1 MTRRID
7 VLPTVVA
14 NQIAAG
20 EVVERPASIVKELVE
35 NSLDAGATR
44 IVIQTETGG
53 LDRILVRDDGHGI
66 TEDDLPRAFA
76 RHATSKI
83 RTAEDLFLVQSL
95 GFRGE
100 ALASI
105 ASVARVEIQ
114 SRTAG
119 MTAGWS
125 MAMSGGV
132 TDFERPVA
140 HPVGTT
146 VEVRDLFFN
155 TPARRKFMKTER
167 SEAQAI
173 DTVIRRLILAE
184 PDVAFELVQGGARLQ
199 VGAGGMEARLARVL
213 GQGFLTSH
221 IALDERR
228 GPYRLHGWVGLPT
241 WSRSHADH
249 QFFFVNRRVVRDKLV
264 AHALRQAYRDVLYGA
279 RHPVFVLSLELAP
292 ELVDVNVHPT
302 KHEVRFRDARDVHD
316 FVFGTLNRL
325 LRDVRPTQLH
335 GAPLTAAP
343 SATPSPSLAPVP
355 GTGQLTGFEESL
367 RARGPDVASP
377 LGHRSLGG
385 ASSGYLAGRQWPVEP
400 LTVSEGKA
408 QLPFPMGG
416 LATGVPPLGYAIGQ
430 LHGIYL
436 LAQNATGLV
445 LVDIHAAHE
454 RIVYERMKRQRS
466 TQGIVAQRLL
476 VPLLLNVSEQEA
488 DLAETSAELLASMGL
503 VVDRS
508 GPGAITIREV
518 PQTLQGGDMQAL
530 VRDVLAEL
538 AEEGGSTLIEAR
550 QLELLGTMA
559 CHGSVRANRSMGL
572 AELNALLREM
582 EVTEN
587 AGQCN
592 HGRPTY
598 REMSVEELD
607 RLFLRGR

>member
-7 VLPTVVA
+7 ILPTVVA

-53 LDRILVRDDGHGI
+53 LDRIMVRDDGHGI
-66 TEDDLPRAFA
+66 SQDDLPRAFA

-105 ASVARVEIQ
+105 ASVAKVEIQ
-114 SRTAG
+114 SRTAE
-119 MTAGWS
+119 MSMGWS
-125 MAMSGGV
+125 MSMSGGV

-184 PDVAFELVQGGARLQ
+184 PDVAFEFVQGGSRLQ

-213 GQGFLTSH
+213 GQGFLASH
-221 IALDERR
+221 ITLDERR
-228 GPYRLHGWVGLPT
+228 GPYHLHGWIGLPT

-264 AHALRQAYRDVLYGA
+264 AHALRQAYRDVLFGG
-279 RHPVFVLSLELAP
+279 RHPVFVLSLDLAP

-302 KHEVRFRDARDVHD
+302 KDEVRFRDARDVHD
-316 FVFGTLNRL
+316 FIFGILNRS
-325 LRDVRPTQLH
+325 LRDVRPSHPQTTLIPALSATTA
-335 GAPLTAAP
+335 GPLTTLSAP
-343 SATPSPSLAPVP
+343 AVVP
-355 GTGQLTGFEESL
+355 GTAQLTGFDEAMRTPIMSGIPPAAHQSADHAPS
-367 RARGPDVASP
+367 RYSA
-377 LGHRSLGG
+377 G
-385 ASSGYLAGRQWPVEP
+385 AVMNAEP
-400 LTVSEGKA
+400 LAVRETPRVDPVDK
-408 QLPFPMGG
+408 
-416 LATGVPPLGYAIGQ
+416 GVPPLGYAIGQ

-436 LAQNATGLV
+436 LAQNANGLV

-466 TQGIVAQRLL
+466 AQGIVAQRLL
-476 VPLLLNVSEQEA
+476 VPILVHLSEQEA
-488 DLAETSAELLASMGL
+488 ELAETSADLLSSMGL
-503 VVDRS
+503 VVDRT

-518 PQTLQGGDMQAL
+518 PQSLQGGDAQAL
-530 VRDVLAEL
+530 VKDVLADL
-538 AEEGGSTLIEAR
+538 ADLGGSNLLEAR

-559 CHGSVRANRSMGL
+559 CHGSVRANRAMSLM
-572 AELNALLREM
+572 ELNALLREM

-592 HGRPTY
+592 HGRPTW
-598 REMSVEELD
+598 REMSVDELD

>member
-1 MTRRID
+1 MTRRIE
-7 VLPTVVA
+7 VLPPVVA

-66 TEDDLPRAFA
+66 SEDDLPRAFA

-105 ASVARVEIQ
+105 ASVAKVEIQ
-114 SRTAG
+114 SRTAQ
-119 MTAGWS
+119 MAMGWS

-140 HPVGTT
+140 HPTGTT

-173 DTVIRRLILAE
+173 DAVIRRLILAE
-184 PDVAFELVQGGARLQ
+184 PEVAFEFAQGGTRLQ
-199 VGAGGMEARLARVL
+199 VGAGGMEARLGRVL
-213 GQGFLTSH
+213 GQGFLASH

-279 RHPVFVLSLELAP
+279 RHPVFVLSLDLAP

-302 KHEVRFRDARDVHD
+302 KDEVRFRDARDVHD
-316 FVFGTLNRL
+316 FIFGILNRS
-325 LRDVRPTQLH
+325 LRDVRPSHQQVASTSTETL
-335 GAPLTAAP
+335 ASLSETAV
-343 SATPSPSLAPVP
+343 VP
-355 GTGQLTGFEESL
+355 GTAQLTGFEEAMRTPVTSSVL
-367 RARGPDVASP
+367 PDAHRSVAHMPSQYVSRAPMITEPLMVRDRPDVDRV
-377 LGHRSLGG
+377 G
-385 ASSGYLAGRQWPVEP
+385 
-400 LTVSEGKA
+400 
-408 QLPFPMGG
+408 
-416 LATGVPPLGYAIGQ
+416 TGVPPLGYAIGQ

-436 LAQNATGLV
+436 LAQNASGLV

-466 TQGIVAQRLL
+466 SQGIVAQRLL
-476 VPLLLNVSEQEA
+476 VPVLVDVSEQEA
-488 DLAETSAELLASMGL
+488 ELAETSADLLSSMGL
-503 VVDRS
+503 VVDRT

-518 PQTLQGGDMQAL
+518 PQSLQGGDAQAL
-530 VRDVLAEL
+530 VKDVLADL
-538 AEEGGSTLIEAR
+538 ADHGGSNLIEAR

-559 CHGSVRANRSMGL
+559 CHGSVRANRAMSLVEM
-572 AELNALLREM
+572 NALLREM

-592 HGRPTY
+592 HGRPTW
-598 REMSVEELD
+598 REMSVDELD

>member
-1 MTRRID
+1 MMKRID
-7 VLPTVVA
+7 VLATVVA

-35 NSLDAGATR
+35 NSLDAGARR

-53 LDRILVRDDGHGI
+53 LDHILVRDEGHGI
-66 TEDDLPRAFA
+66 NEDDLPRAFA

-83 RTAEDLFLVQSL
+83 RTAEDLFVVQSL

-119 MTAGWS
+119 MAMGWS
-125 MAMSGGV
+125 MAMRGGV

-184 PDVAFELVQGGARLQ
+184 PDVAFELDQGGARLQ
-199 VGAGGMEARLARVL
+199 VGTGGMEPRLARVL

-279 RHPVFVLSLELAP
+279 RHPVFVLSLDLAP

-325 LRDVRPTQLH
+325 LRDVRPTHLQTAPSPA
-335 GAPLTAAP
+335 APLVTQSSRSEPVLGTA
-343 SATPSPSLAPVP
+343 
-355 GTGQLTGFEESL
+355 QLTGFEASL
-367 RARGPDVASP
+367 RTP
-377 LGHRSLGG
+377 LPPIGHRPVE
-385 ASSGYLAGRQWPVEP
+385 SSSSRYPTSSQLRVEP
-400 LTVSEGKA
+400 LAVREVTAHDQPE
-408 QLPFPMGG
+408 
-416 LATGVPPLGYAIGQ
+416 TGVPALGYAIGQ

-436 LAQNATGLV
+436 LAQNASGLV

-476 VPLLLNVSEQEA
+476 VPVLLDVSEQEA
-488 DLAETSAELLASMGL
+488 ELAESSGDLLASMGL

-518 PQTLQGGDMQAL
+518 PQTLQGGDTQAL
-530 VRDVLAEL
+530 VRDVLADL
-538 AEEGGSTLIEAR
+538 AEYGGSTLIEAR

-559 CHGSVRANRSMGL
+559 CHGSVRANRLMSL

-598 REMSVEELD
+598 REISVDELD

>member
-1 MTRRID
+1 MTRPIEI
-7 VLPTVVA
+7 LPAVVA

-53 LDRILVRDDGHGI
+53 LDRIMVRDDGHGI
-66 TEDDLPRAFA
+66 SQDDLPRAFA

-105 ASVARVEIQ
+105 ASVAKVEIQ
-114 SRTAG
+114 SRTAH
-119 MTAGWS
+119 MTVGWS
-125 MAMSGGV
+125 MAMSGGI

-140 HPVGTT
+140 HPIGTT

-184 PDVAFELVQGGARLQ
+184 PEVAFEFTQGGTRLQ

-213 GQGFLTSH
+213 GQGFLASH
-221 IALDERR
+221 IAIDERR

-279 RHPVFVLSLELAP
+279 RHPVFVLSLDLAP

-302 KHEVRFRDARDVHD
+302 KDEVRFRDARDVHD
-316 FVFGTLNRL
+316 FIFGILNRS
-325 LRDVRPTQLH
+325 LRDVRPSHQQTTSIPA
-335 GAPLTAAP
+335 GPLTTLSAP
-343 SATPSPSLAPVP
+343 AVVP
-355 GTGQLTGFEESL
+355 GTVQLTGFDEAMRNPIASGVVPAEHRL
-367 RARGPDVASP
+367 TDLVASQY
-377 LGHRSLGG
+377 SAG
-385 ASSGYLAGRQWPVEP
+385 AKMIAEP
-400 LTVSEGKA
+400 LIVREPPSVDQGNK
-408 QLPFPMGG
+408 
-416 LATGVPPLGYAIGQ
+416 GVPPLGYAIGQ

-436 LAQNATGLV
+436 LAQNANGLV

-476 VPLLLNVSEQEA
+476 VPILVDVSEQEA
-488 DLAETSAELLASMGL
+488 ELAETSADLLSSMGL
-503 VVDRS
+503 VVDRT

-518 PQTLQGGDMQAL
+518 PQSLQGGDAQAL
-530 VRDVLAEL
+530 VKDVLADL
-538 AEEGGSTLIEAR
+538 ADHGGSNLLEAR

-559 CHGSVRANRSMGL
+559 CHGSVRANRAMSL
-572 AELNALLREM
+572 TELNALLREM

-592 HGRPTY
+592 HGRPTW
-598 REMSVEELD
+598 REMSVDELD

>member
-66 TEDDLPRAFA
+66 PEDDLPRAFA

-83 RTAEDLFLVQSL
+83 RTAEDLFLVRSL

-105 ASVARVEIQ
+105 ASVAKVEIQ
-114 SRTAG
+114 SRTVE
-119 MTAGWS
+119 MTMGWS
-125 MAMSGGV
+125 MAMSGGGA
-132 TDFERPVA
+132 DFERPVA

-146 VEVRDLFFN
+146 VEVRELFFN

-184 PDVAFELVQGGARLQ
+184 PEVAFEFTQGGTRLQ

-213 GQGFLTSH
+213 GQGFLASH
-221 IALDERR
+221 IAIDERR

-264 AHALRQAYRDVLYGA
+264 AHALRQAYRDVLFGG
-279 RHPVFVLSLELAP
+279 RHPVFVLSLDLAP

-302 KHEVRFRDARDVHD
+302 KDEVRFRDARDVHD
-316 FVFGTLNRL
+316 FIFGILNRS
-325 LRDVRPTQLH
+325 LRDVRPSHQQTTLSPT
-335 GAPLTAAP
+335 GPLTALSEPA
-343 SATPSPSLAPVP
+343 AMA
-355 GTGQLTGFEESL
+355 GTAQLTGFDE
-367 RARGPDVASP
+367 AMQMPVANRV
-377 LGHRSLGG
+377 L
-385 ASSGYLAGRQWPVEP
+385 PVEP
-400 LTVSEGKA
+400 HSLER
-408 QLPFPMGG
+408 LPSQYPSRPPVTAEALIVRETSGVDRVNN
-416 LATGVPPLGYAIGQ
+416 GVPPLGYAIGQ

-436 LAQNATGLV
+436 LAQNASGLV

-466 TQGIVAQRLL
+466 AQGIVAQRLL
-476 VPLLLNVSEQEA
+476 VPVLVDVSEQEA
-488 DLAETSAELLASMGL
+488 ELAETSAELLASMGL
-503 VVDRS
+503 VVDRT

-518 PQTLQGGDMQAL
+518 PQSLQGGDAQAL
-530 VRDVLAEL
+530 VKDVLADL
-538 AEEGGSTLIEAR
+538 ADQGGSNLIEVR

-559 CHGSVRANRSMGL
+559 CHGSVRANRAMSL

-592 HGRPTY
+592 HGRPTW
-598 REMSVEELD
+598 REMSVDELD

>member
-1 MTRRID
+1 MTRRINI
-7 VLPTVVA
+7 LPGVVA

-53 LDRILVRDDGHGI
+53 LDRIMVRDDGHGI
-66 TEDDLPRAFA
+66 SQDDLPRAFA

-114 SRTAG
+114 SRTAD
-119 MTAGWS
+119 MSMGWS

-132 TDFERPVA
+132 TDFERPVG
-140 HPVGTT
+140 HPIGTT

-184 PDVAFELVQGGARLQ
+184 PEVAFEFTQGGTRLQ
-199 VGAGGMEARLARVL
+199 VAAGGMEVRLARVL
-213 GQGFLTSH
+213 GQGFLASH
-221 IALDERR
+221 ITLDERR
-228 GPYRLHGWVGLPT
+228 GPYHLHGWVGLPT

-264 AHALRQAYRDVLYGA
+264 AHALRQAYRDVLFGG
-279 RHPVFVLSLELAP
+279 RHPVFVLSLDLAP

-302 KHEVRFRDARDVHD
+302 KDEVRFRDARDVHD
-316 FVFGTLNRL
+316 FIFGILNRS
-325 LRDVRPTQLH
+325 LRDVRPSHQQTISIP
-335 GAPLTAAP
+335 AIA
-343 SATPSPSLAPVP
+343 SSPSTTLSAPAVVL
-355 GTGQLTGFEESL
+355 GTAQLTGFDEAMRTPITSGVLPAEHQSAD
-367 RARGPDVASP
+367 RAPSRYSA
-377 LGHRSLGG
+377 G
-385 ASSGYLAGRQWPVEP
+385 ALMIAEP
-400 LTVSEGKA
+400 LAVRETPRVD
-408 QLPFPMGG
+408 QLDK
-416 LATGVPPLGYAIGQ
+416 GVPPLGYAIGQ

-436 LAQNATGLV
+436 LAQNANGLV

-466 TQGIVAQRLL
+466 AQGIVAQRLL
-476 VPLLLNVSEQEA
+476 VPILVDVSEQEA
-488 DLAETSAELLASMGL
+488 ELAETSADLLSSMGL
-503 VVDRS
+503 VVDRT

-518 PQTLQGGDMQAL
+518 PLSLQGGDAQAL
-530 VRDVLAEL
+530 VKDVLADL
-538 AEEGGSTLIEAR
+538 ADQGGSNLLEAR

-559 CHGSVRANRSMGL
+559 CHGSVRANRAMSL

-592 HGRPTY
+592 HGRPTW
-598 REMSVEELD
+598 REMSVDELD

>member
-66 TEDDLPRAFA
+66 SEDDLPRAFA

-83 RTAEDLFLVQSL
+83 RTAEDLFLVKSL

-105 ASVARVEIQ
+105 ASVAKVEIQ
-114 SRTAG
+114 SRTAQ
-119 MTAGWS
+119 MTMGWS

-140 HPVGTT
+140 HPIGTT
-146 VEVRDLFFN
+146 VEVRNLFFN

-184 PDVAFELVQGGARLQ
+184 PEVAFEFAQGGTRLQ

-213 GQGFLTSH
+213 GQGFLASH

-279 RHPVFVLSLELAP
+279 RHPVFVLSLDLAP

-302 KHEVRFRDARDVHD
+302 KDEVRFRDARDVHD
-316 FVFGTLNRL
+316 FIFGILNRS
-325 LRDVRPTQLH
+325 LRDVRPSHQQTTLLPA
-335 GAPLTAAP
+335 GPSTAL
-343 SATPSPSLAPVP
+343 SASAVVA
-355 GTGQLTGFEESL
+355 GTAQLTGFDEAM
-367 RARGPDVASP
+367 RARVTSP
-377 LGHRSLGG
+377 VLPVEHRSVDRLPSFYPSR
-385 ASSGYLAGRQWPVEP
+385 APMITEP
-400 LTVSEGKA
+400 LTVRETPEIDRVG
-408 QLPFPMGG
+408 
-416 LATGVPPLGYAIGQ
+416 TGVPPLGYAIGQ

-436 LAQNATGLV
+436 LAQNASGLV

-454 RIVYERMKRQRS
+454 RIVYERMKRQRGS
-466 TQGIVAQRLL
+466 QGIVAQRLL
-476 VPLLLNVSEQEA
+476 VPVLVDVSEQEA
-488 DLAETSAELLASMGL
+488 ELAETSAELLSSMGL
-503 VVDRS
+503 VVDRT

-518 PQTLQGGDMQAL
+518 PQSLQGTDAQAL
-530 VRDVLAEL
+530 VKDVLADL
-538 AEEGGSTLIEAR
+538 ADHGGSNLIEAR

-559 CHGSVRANRSMGL
+559 CHGSVRANRAMSL
-572 AELNALLREM
+572 VELNALLREM

-592 HGRPTY
+592 HGRPTW
-598 REMSVEELD
+598 REMSVNELD

>member
-1 MTRRID
+1 MTQRID

-35 NSLDAGATR
+35 NSLDAGARR
-44 IVIQTETGG
+44 IVIQTDTGG

-66 TEDDLPRAFA
+66 AAEDLPRAFA

-83 RTAEDLFLVQSL
+83 RTAADLFLVQSL

-105 ASVARVEIQ
+105 ASVAKVEIQ
-114 SRTAG
+114 SRTVD
-119 MTAGWS
+119 MDMGWS

-167 SEAQAI
+167 SEGQAI
-173 DTVIRRLILAE
+173 DTVVRRLILAE
-184 PDVAFELVQGGARLQ
+184 PEVAFELVQGGARLQ
-199 VGAGGMEARLARVL
+199 VAAGSMETRLARVL
-213 GQGFLTSH
+213 GPGFLASH
-221 IALDERR
+221 IAIDERR

-279 RHPVFVLSLELAP
+279 RHPVFVLALDLAP

-316 FVFGTLNRL
+316 FIFGTLNRS
-325 LRDVRPTQLH
+325 LRDVRPTHQPTSALVS
-335 GAPLTAAP
+335 GPLAALSSRPEPVSGTA
-343 SATPSPSLAPVP
+343 
-355 GTGQLTGFEESL
+355 QLTGFEESMQ
-367 RARGPDVASP
+367 AP
-377 LGHRSLGG
+377 LDGQALLIGQLVPEKETTLYAPR
-385 ASSGYLAGRQWPVEP
+385 
-400 LTVSEGKA
+400 A
-408 QLPFPMGG
+408 QLPAEP
-416 LATGVPPLGYAIGQ
+416 LAVRDAPVLDRPGTGVPPLGYAIGQ

-436 LAQNATGLV
+436 LAQNASGLV

-454 RIVYERMKRQRS
+454 RIVYEKMKRQRS

-476 VPLLLNVSEQEA
+476 VPVVVEISEQEA
-488 DLAETSAELLASMGL
+488 DLAESSSELLASMGL

-508 GPGAITIREV
+508 GPGSITIREV
-518 PQTLQGGDMQAL
+518 PQSLQGGDAQAL
-530 VRDVLAEL
+530 VRDVLADLSEY
-538 AEEGGSTLIEAR
+538 GDSTLIETR

-559 CHGSVRANRSMGL
+559 CHGSVRANRAMSL

-598 REMSVEELD
+598 RELSVDELD